1 MTNEK
6 DNMPLVGRRPK
17 YRNHVRWAIY
27 RIHYGLDFL
36 SQSIESIRDDVDKI
50 FICYSL
56 DPWVVKDKVSY
67 LGEEIDMPR
76 NPESV
81 QQYLSTYDVDPKID
95 IFRAEFNTPLNQFR
109 ELYDMAREREG
120 LLPSKVVFMEPDMV
134 YKKGDLSKMF
144 DDLNTLS
151 DETMIPAISTYQIE
165 LWKSFKWRVPQRER
179 TGPVIYNIDVTPGFT
194 THFGPE
200 PGKCGSMVVHSD
212 IKNYNFGFC
221 LNSLTMYYKHLTAI
235 NFSKEIGD
243 SIPSQEWYRDKW
255 SNWVPETEDLEIA
268 ENYKYL
274 IKRAEPFDMP
284 EEISDQMHGQ
294 I

>member
-1 MTNEK
+1 MHDEII
-6 DNMPLVGRRPK
+6 PLVGRRPTYASNVK
-17 YRNHVRWAIY
+17 WAIY

-36 SQSIESIRDDVDKI
+36 SQSVDSIRDDVEKI

-56 DPWVVKDKVSY
+56 DPWIVKDKVSY

-76 NPESV
+76 NPELV
-81 QQYLSTYDVDPKID
+81 EQYLSIYENDPKVHC
-95 IFRAEFNTPLNQFR
+95 FRAEFDTPKNQFR
-109 ELYDMAREREG
+109 QIYDMCLDIEAMK
-120 LLPSKVVFMEPDMV
+120 PSRIVFMEPDMV
-134 YKKGDLSKMF
+134 YKKGDLASMLEQVKIG
-144 DDLNTLS
+144 D
-151 DETMIPAISTYQIE
+151 DETIIPAMTTYQIE
-165 LWKSFKWRVPQRER
+165 LWKTFEWRVPQRDR
-179 TGPVIYNIDVTPGFT
+179 TGPVIWNIDVAPSFT
-194 THFGPE
+194 TGFGPAPE
-200 PGKCGSMVVHSD
+200 SGSLVIHND

-235 NFSKEIGD
+235 QFSSAIGD